1 MAVQFNKVTWYSK
14 IIAMVIFV
22 AMPFVGFYYG
32 IQYGEVMQTANPG
45 SGTVQ
50 TPAPIVS
57 AGSDYY
63 QSVSAWQTDR
73 HDDASFS
80 IAYPLD
86 FAIDDNHVL
95 TPSTDWRLNSS
106 NVSGLKV
113 LTITIPSAFEPQTN
127 FGDAKLTVGYSA
139 NSAAAAQ
146 CLRDDQ
152 TGGLATPSSTAV
164 VNGIHFAVFHSS
176 SAGAGNLY
184 DTTSYRTIHG
194 GYCYAVEYTIHSTQI
209 ANYPAEYGLQ
219 PFDPAPLTDVLDR
232 MVGTFKF
239 L

>member
-1 MAVQFNKVTWYSK
+1 MAVKMREVTWYSK
-14 IIAMVIFV
+14 LIAMVVFV
-22 AMPFVGFYYG
+22 VLPFVGFYYG
-32 IQYGEVMQTANPG
+32 IQYGAMMQAASPG

-50 TPAPIVS
+50 APTVT
-57 AGSDYY
+57 GTDYY
-63 QSVSAWQTDR
+63 QNVSAWQTNR
-73 HDDASFS
+73 HDDAKLS

-86 FAIDDNHVL
+86 FAVEDNHVL
-95 TPSTDWRLNSS
+95 TPSADWRLNSP

-127 FGDAKLTVGYSA
+127 FSDAKLTVGYSA
-139 NSAAAAQ
+139 NSAAATQ

-164 VNGIHFAVFHSS
+164 INGIHFAVFHSNG
-176 SAGAGNLY
+176 AGAGNLY

-194 GYCYAVEYTIHSTQI
+194 GYCYAVEYTIHSSQI
-209 ANYPAEYGLQ
+209 ANYPAEYGLTS
-219 PFDPAPLTDVLDR
+219 FDPAPLTDVLDR
-232 MVGTFKF
+232 MVGTFTF